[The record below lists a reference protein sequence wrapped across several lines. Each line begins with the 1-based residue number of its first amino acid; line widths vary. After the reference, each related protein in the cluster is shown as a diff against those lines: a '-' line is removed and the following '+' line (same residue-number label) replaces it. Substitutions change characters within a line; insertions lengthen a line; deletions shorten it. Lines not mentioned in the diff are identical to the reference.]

1 MWIFCWDPEVLSS
14 TANDFLWLHSAVAE
28 RDVGRNAT
36 LSPVLFESG
45 SCRWN
50 LWTHENESFPA
61 LAGIQ
66 AEFGQTLCKLPCTSP
81 GDDLLQDEWGP
92 RASLLAQPII
102 AHISQSHGA
111 WMSGL
116 PIIVAQPPSIPLS
129 LKRRRYCSLFQSSFS
144 PDLHQACYFSP
155 GNPKAAGLSSFVVF
169 THVPLGP
176 SWAVKNKALERQMVS
191 GGWGEGKGRR
201 EEA

>member
-1 MWIFCWDPEVLSS
+1 MWIICSMQKFLAG
-14 TANDFLWLHSAVAE
+14 TANDFLWFHSAVAK
-28 RDVGRNAT
+28 RDVGRNGT
-36 LSPVLFESG
+36 LSPVLFKSG

-66 AEFGQTLCKLPCTSP
+66 AEFGQTLCKLPRASP
-81 GDDLLQDEWGP
+81 GADSLQDEWGP
-92 RASLLAQPII
+92 WASLLAQPST
-102 AHISQSHGA
+102 AHVSQSHGG
-111 WMSGL
+111 WVSGL
-116 PIIVAQPPSIPLS
+116 PIIVALPPSNPLS
-129 LKRRRYCSLFQSSFS
+129 LKRRRYCSLFQSSFY
-144 PDLHQACYFSP
+144 PDLHQAGYFGP

-191 GGWGEGKGRR
+191 GGVGEGKGRR